1 MTGKT
6 RADSSAAAPS
16 ILASPGAVA
25 EIVSSTLPSSV
36 SRMRTEIVTALALPS
51 EIVPSMI
58 SRARSGTA
66 ILGPTTTTATLPATS
81 ARAISL
87 ATGWP

>member
-1 MTGKT
+1 M
-6 RADSSAAAPS
+6 PS
-16 ILASPGAVA
+16 V
-25 EIVSSTLPSSV
+25 VF
-36 SRMRTEIVTALALPS
+36 RMRSEMVTALALPS
-51 EIVPSMI
+51 AIWPSMI

-66 ILGPTTTTATLPATS
+66 IFGPTTTTATWPATS

>member
-1 MTGKT
+1 M
-6 RADSSAAAPS
+6 
-16 ILASPGAVA
+16 
-25 EIVSSTLPSSV
+25 
-36 SRMRTEIVTALALPS
+36 
-51 EIVPSMI
+51 

-66 ILGPTTTTATLPATS
+66 IFGPTTTTSTPPTTS